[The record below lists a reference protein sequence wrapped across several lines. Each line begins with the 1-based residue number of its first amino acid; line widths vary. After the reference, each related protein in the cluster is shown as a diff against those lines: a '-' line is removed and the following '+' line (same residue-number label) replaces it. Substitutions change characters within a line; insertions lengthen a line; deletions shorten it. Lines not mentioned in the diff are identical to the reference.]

1 MYLNNSTYDAV
12 QSTYSI
18 FIELATPGLR
28 LDRLASKAGVGKKHI
43 IITTTARIC
52 DDYSIINYISHI
64 RRALNSATS
73 LTNPFIIVQ
82 KCWPL
87 RRVV

>member
-28 LDRLASKAGVGKKHI
+28 LDRLASKAVVGKKHI
-43 IITTTARIC
+43 IITTTAYMRRLL
-52 DDYSIINYISHI
+52 YNKLYQTYT
-64 RRALNSATS
+64 RALNSASS
-73 LTNPFIIVQ
+73 LTNQPTH
-82 KCWPL
+82 L
-87 RRVV
+87 L